1 MLDFSAFVPRD
12 PFHQLTVTLC
22 IIGLF
27 LAAVFAIAL
36 RPKSKGQEPSTVEA
50 YLKFIYG
57 CFLKPHTGDGSGSQ
71 QDALK
76 EQESF
81 YKAQAEVYDA
91 TRTRLLCG
99 REDMLG
105 LVAAQLKHRAEAGL
119 ISQRPVWV
127 DIGGGTGYNV
137 EQMNAFVPVTSFFR
151 SVYVVDLS
159 PSLCEMARKRFA
171 RLGWTN
177 VKVICQDARAF
188 RLHEHEPQAYEN
200 KEKVSQGQTV
210 RDLDENAD
218 AGGAELVTMSY
229 SLSMIPEFY
238 PVIDSVGSLL
248 SPNGVFGVVDFYVQD
263 QVDFRGRNYIGGAID
278 RHCMWLSRV
287 FWREWFAIDR
297 ISLGPARRDY
307 LEFKHGTI
315 LSMNARNNF
324 FNTGIKLPYYIWI
337 GCSKDHGAS
346 TQKLAKIDAAATES
360 PYLNALD
367 LQTGAAPSDAEVHSK
382 AYECA
387 VVNLQSSLPLPS
399 AWYQNHHW
407 RIHYDSSLPKHTRFN
422 NSYIYAFTWEDDVA
436 DMRLLKPTSND
447 VVLAIGSAG
456 DNILAFCLENCRR
469 VHAVDLNPSQNH
481 LLELKV
487 AAFTALGYQDVWKL
501 FGEGKH
507 PDFHNLLIQK
517 LSPHLS
523 SDAFQFWVQNGP
535 SIFSSSS
542 SKGLYYSGGSGNAIA
557 IAGWLFRLLGMTADV
572 KALCAA
578 QTLNE
583 QREIWQ
589 RSIKTV
595 LHSKILTYAILG
607 NEKWLWKALGVP
619 PAQRDVIEVD
629 FKKTQDYD
637 EAKATKPKDAAAEYM
652 AFHEEPSDEELKSS
666 SGNAI
671 YEYVLNT
678 FEPVVNTTLLSTS
691 NHYYLLTLL
700 GHYTPTSHPT
710 YLSPKSHV
718 KLSKP
723 GAFNGLRIHTDE
735 ISEVISRM
743 RPGTLTIVVVMDSMD
758 WFPPNGTQALRQI
771 RALNRALKVKGR
783 VMLRSAGLEPWY
795 IKVFAECGFTVK
807 RVAVRL
813 PGTCIDRVNMYASTW
828 ICTKEVDL
836 VKENGIKAGAGLRKA
851 SLAELELEAPA
862 MRVE

>member
-1 MLDFSAFVPRD
+1 MLSLSALVPRD
-12 PFHQLTVTLC
+12 PLHQLTITLC

-27 LAAVFAIAL
+27 LAAVFVLAF
-36 RPKSKGQEPSTVEA
+36 RPKRKGQAPSTLEA

-57 CFLKPHTGDGSGSQ
+57 CFLKPHTGDGTGSQ
-71 QDALK
+71 QDAL
-76 EQESF
+76 ESF
-81 YKAQAEVYDA
+81 YKAQADVYDA
-91 TRTRLLCG
+91 TRLRLLQG

-105 LVAAQLKHRAEAGL
+105 LVAAQLKHRVEAGL

-127 DIGGGTGYNV
+127 D
-137 EQMNAFVPVTSFFR
+137 MNAFIPVASFFR
-151 SVYVVDLS
+151 AVYVVDLS
-159 PSLCEMARKRFA
+159 PSLCDMARKRFV

-177 VKVICQDARAF
+177 VKVICQDVRAF
-188 RLHEHEPQAYEN
+188 RLHEHEPQAYQR
-200 KEKVSQGQTV
+200 KELISQGQTV

-229 SLSMIPEFY
+229 ALSMIPEFY
-238 PVIDSVGSLL
+238 PVIDSIDSLM
-248 SPNGVFGVVDFYVQD
+248 SPNGVVGVVDFYVQN
-263 QVDFRGRNYIGGAID
+263 QVDFIGRNYTGGAID
-278 RHCMWLSRV
+278 RHCMWISRV
-287 FWREWFAIDR
+287 FWRTWFEIDR
-297 ISLGPARRDY
+297 VNLEPARRDY
-307 LEFKHGTI
+307 LEYRFGTVLGI
-315 LSMNARNNF
+315 NARNNF
-324 FNTGIKLPYYIWI
+324 FGTGIKLPYYIWV

-346 TQKLAKIDAAATES
+346 TQKLAEIDAAATES
-360 PYLNALD
+360 PYLTALD
-367 LQTGAAPSDAEVHSK
+367 LQTGVTQADVEVRSK
-382 AYECA
+382 AYESA
-387 VVNLQSSLPLPS
+387 IVNLESSLPLP
-399 AWYQNHHW
+399 ATWYQNHHW
-407 RIHYDSSLPKHTRFN
+407 RIHYDAGLPKHTRFN

-436 DMRLLKPTSND
+436 DMRILKPTSND
-447 VVLAIGSAG
+447 VILAIGSAG

-507 PDFHNLLIQK
+507 MDFHNILIQK

-523 SDAFQFWVQNGP
+523 SEAFQFWLHNGP
-535 SIFSSSS
+535 SIFASSSK
-542 SKGLYYSGGSGNAIA
+542 KGLYYSGGSGNALA
-557 IAGWLFRLLGMTADV
+557 IAGWLFRLLGMTEDV
-572 KALCAA
+572 KKLCAA

-595 LHSKILTYAILG
+595 LHSKILTWAILG

-619 PAQRDVIEVD
+619 PAQRNVIEVD
-629 FKKTQDYD
+629 FQKTADFVED
-637 EAKATKPKDAAAEYM
+637 KTTKSAGEEYM
-652 AFHEEPSDEELKSS
+652 AFHEEPSDDVLKSS

-678 FEPVVNTTLLSTS
+678 FEPVINTTLLSTS

-700 GHYTPTSHPT
+700 GHYTPQSHPT

-723 GAFNGLRIHTDE
+723 NAFNGLRIHTDE
-735 ISEVISRM
+735 ISEVIARM

-758 WFPPNGTQALRQI
+758 WFPPTGTQALKQI

-795 IKVFAECGFTVK
+795 IRVFAESGFECK
-807 RVAVRL
+807 RVAVRV
-813 PGTCIDRVNMYASTW
+813 PGSCIDRVNMYASTW
-828 ICTKEVDL
+828 VCTKEV
-836 VKENGIKAGAGLRKA
+836 GIEHEHIKTTTFRKT
-851 SLAELELEAPA
+851 SLAELRLEGPA
-862 MRVE
+862 LRME

>member
-12 PFHQLTVTLC
+12 PFHQLTLTLC

-71 QDALK
+71 QDAL
-76 EQESF
+76 ESF

-188 RLHEHEPQAYEN
+188 RLHEHEPQAYEH

-456 DNILAFCLENCRR
+456 DNILAFCIENCRR

-652 AFHEEPSDEELKSS
+652 SFHEEPSDEELKSS

-718 KLSKP
+718 KLSKA

-836 VKENGIKAGAGLRKA
+836 VKENGIKVGTGLRKA
-851 SLAELELEAPA
+851 SLAELQLEAPA

>member
-12 PFHQLTVTLC
+12 PFHQLTLTLC

-71 QDALK
+71 QDAL
-76 EQESF
+76 ESF

-188 RLHEHEPQAYEN
+188 RLHEHEPQAYEH
-200 KEKVSQGQTV
+200 KEKVSQGHTV

-248 SPNGVFGVVDFYVQD
+248 SPNGVFGVVDFYIQD

-456 DNILAFCLENCRR
+456 DNILAFCIENCRR

-652 AFHEEPSDEELKSS
+652 SFHEEPSDEELKSS

-718 KLSKP
+718 KLSKA

-836 VKENGIKAGAGLRKA
+836 VKENGIKVGTGLRKA
-851 SLAELELEAPA
+851 SLAELQLEAPA

>member
-1 MLDFSAFVPRD
+1 MLGLPAFVTRD
-12 PFHQLTVTLC
+12 PFHQLTITLC
-22 IIGLF
+22 IVGLF
-27 LAAVFAIAL
+27 LAAVFVLAS
-36 RPKSKGQEPSTVEA
+36 RQKSKGQAPSTLEA

-71 QDALK
+71 QDAL
-76 EQESF
+76 SF
-81 YKAQAEVYDA
+81 YKAQADIYDA
-91 TRTRLLCG
+91 TRLRLLRG

-105 LVAAQLKHRAEAGL
+105 LVAAQLKHRAESGL

-127 DIGGGTGYNV
+127 DIGGGTGHNV
-137 EQMNAFVPVTSFFR
+137 EQMNAFVPVASFFR
-151 SVYVVDLS
+151 TVYVVDLS
-159 PSLCEMARKRFA
+159 PSLCDMARKRFA

-188 RLHEHEPQAYEN
+188 RLHEHEPQAYHR
-200 KEKVSQGQTV
+200 KEIISQAQAV

-229 SLSMIPEFY
+229 ALSMIPEFY
-238 PVIDSVGSLL
+238 PVIDSIDSLM
-248 SPNGVFGVVDFYVQD
+248 SPNGVVGVVDFYVQN
-263 QVDFRGRNYIGGAID
+263 QVDFMGRNYMGGAID

-287 FWREWFAIDR
+287 FWRTWFEIDR
-297 ISLGPARRDY
+297 VNLEPARRDY
-307 LEFKHGTI
+307 LEYRFGTV
-315 LSMNARNNF
+315 LSINARNSF
-324 FNTGIKLPYYIWI
+324 FGTGIKLPYYIWV
-337 GCSKDHGAS
+337 GCSKEHGVS
-346 TQKLAKIDAAATES
+346 TQKLAEIDAAATES
-360 PYLNALD
+360 PYLAALD
-367 LQTGAAPSDAEVHSK
+367 LQTGDTQANVEVHSK
-382 AYECA
+382 AYESA
-387 VVNLQSSLPLPS
+387 VVNLQSSLPLP
-399 AWYQNHHW
+399 ATWYQNHHW
-407 RIHYDSSLPKHTRFN
+407 RIHYDSALPKHTRFN

-436 DMRLLKPTSND
+436 DMRLLKPSAND

-507 PDFHNLLIQK
+507 ADFHNLLIQK

-523 SDAFQFWVQNGP
+523 SEAFQFWLHNGP
-535 SIFSSSS
+535 SIFSSPS
-542 SKGLYYSGGSGNAIA
+542 SKGLYYSGGSGNALA

-572 KALCAA
+572 QQLCAA

-595 LHSKILTYAILG
+595 LHSQILTWAVLG

-619 PAQRDVIEVD
+619 PAQRAVLETD
-629 FKKTQDYD
+629 FVKTQDYD
-637 EAKATKPKDAAAEYM
+637 EAKTTGVAKTDAAAADYM
-652 AFHEEPSDEELKSS
+652 AFHEEPSDEALKSTA
-666 SGNAI
+666 GNAI

-678 FEPVVNTTLLSTS
+678 FEPVINTTLLSTS

-710 YLSPKSHV
+710 YLSPKSHL

-723 GAFNGLRIHTDE
+723 AAFTGLRIHTDE
-735 ISEVISRM
+735 ISEVIARM
-743 RPGTLTIVVVMDSMD
+743 RPGTLTIVVLMDSMD
-758 WFPPNGTQALRQI
+758 WFPPKGTQARKQI
-771 RALNRALKVKGR
+771 RALNRALRVKGR
-783 VMLRSAGLEPWY
+783 VLLRSAGLEPWY
-795 IKVFAECGFTVK
+795 VSVFGECGFGVR
-807 RVAVRL
+807 RVAVRV
-813 PGTCIDRVNMYASTW
+813 PGSCIDRVNMYASTW
-828 ICTKEVDL
+828 ICTKEVGI
-836 VKENGIKAGAGLRKA
+836 ENEQGKAHLRKT
-851 SLAELELEAPA
+851 SLAELKLEASA
-862 MRVE
+862 LRVE

>member
-1 MLDFSAFVPRD
+1 MQALSSFVPSD

-22 IIGLF
+22 LVGVF
-27 LAAVFAIAL
+27 LTVVFALAF
-36 RPKSKGQEPSTVEA
+36 RPKSKDQAPSTFEA

-71 QDALK
+71 QDAL
-76 EQESF
+76 ESF
-81 YKAQAEVYDA
+81 YKAQADVYDA
-91 TRTRLLCG
+91 TRLKLLRG

-105 LVAAQLKHRAEAGL
+105 LVAAQLKHRTEAGL

-127 DIGGGTGYNV
+127 DIGGGTGHNV
-137 EQMNAFVPVTSFFR
+137 EQMNSFVPVASFFR
-151 SVYVVDLS
+151 AVYVVDLS

-188 RLHEHEPQAYEN
+188 RLHEHEPQAYER
-200 KEKVSQGQTV
+200 KEMISKEQTV

-229 SLSMIPEFY
+229 ALSMIPEFY
-238 PVIDSVGSLL
+238 PVIDSIDSLM
-248 SPNGVFGVVDFYVQD
+248 SPNGVIGVVDFYVQN
-263 QVDFRGRNYIGGAID
+263 QVDFMGRNYMGGAID
-278 RHCMWLSRV
+278 RHCMWISRV
-287 FWREWFAIDR
+287 FWRTWFEIDR
-297 ISLGPARRDY
+297 VNLEPARRDY
-307 LEFKHGTI
+307 LEYRFGTV
-315 LSMNARNNF
+315 LSINARNNF
-324 FNTGIKLPYYIWI
+324 FGTGIKLPYFIWL

-346 TQKLAKIDAAATES
+346 TQKLAEIDAAATES
-360 PYLNALD
+360 PYLTALD
-367 LQTGAAPSDAEVHSK
+367 LQTGATQTDVEVHSK
-382 AYECA
+382 AYESA
-387 VVNLQSSLPLPS
+387 VVNLQSSLPLP
-399 AWYQNHHW
+399 ATWYQNHHW

-422 NSYIYAFTWEDDVA
+422 DSYIYAFTWEDDVA

-487 AAFTALGYQDVWKL
+487 AAFTALPYQDVWKL

-523 SDAFQFWVQNGP
+523 SEAFQFWLHNGP
-535 SIFSSSS
+535 SVFSSSS
-542 SKGLYYSGGSGNAIA
+542 SKGLYYSGGSGNALS
-557 IAGWLFRLLGMTADV
+557 IAGWLFHLLGMTSDV
-572 KALCAA
+572 QKLCTAS
-578 QTLNE
+578 TLNE

-595 LHSKILTYAILG
+595 LHSKILTWAILG

-619 PAQRDVIEVD
+619 PAQRAVIEAD
-629 FKKTQDYD
+629 FKKTDDFD
-637 EAKATKPKDAAAEYM
+637 ETKTASVPKSDAAADYM
-652 AFHEEPSDEELKSS
+652 AFHEEPSDDALKSS

-678 FEPVVNTTLLSTS
+678 FEPVINTTLLSTS

-710 YLSPKSHV
+710 YLSPKSHI

-723 GAFNGLRIHTDE
+723 NAFNGLRIHTDE
-735 ISEVISRM
+735 ISEVIARM

-758 WFPPNGTQALRQI
+758 WFPPSGQQALKQI

-795 IKVFAECGFTVK
+795 IKVFGECGFAVK
-807 RVAVRL
+807 RVAVRV
-813 PGTCIDRVNMYASTW
+813 PGSCIDRVNMYASTW
-828 ICTKEVDL
+828 ICTKEV
-836 VKENGIKAGAGLRKA
+836 GIEREDGKVGLRKT
-851 SLAELELEAPA
+851 SLAELKLEAPA
-862 MRVE
+862 LRME

>member
-12 PFHQLTVTLC
+12 PFHQLTLTLC

-71 QDALK
+71 QDAL
-76 EQESF
+76 ESF

-127 DIGGGTGYNV
+127 D
-137 EQMNAFVPVTSFFR
+137 QMNAFVPVTSFFR

-188 RLHEHEPQAYEN
+188 RLHEHEPQAYEH
-200 KEKVSQGQTV
+200 KEKVSQGHTV

-248 SPNGVFGVVDFYVQD
+248 SPNGVFGVVDFYIQD

-456 DNILAFCLENCRR
+456 DNILAFCIENCRR

-652 AFHEEPSDEELKSS
+652 SFHEEPSDEELKSS

-718 KLSKP
+718 KLSKA

-836 VKENGIKAGAGLRKA
+836 VKENGIKVGTGLRKA
-851 SLAELELEAPA
+851 SLAELQLEAPA